1 MIFAGD
7 WVNKGKPRRYI
18 KVETRRF
25 SFELFDISHSDGS
38 ENKRIAGPSNEVT
51 VFRFLAQ

>member
-18 KVETRRF
+18 KVETRTF
-25 SFELFDISHSDGS
+25 SFELFDISHSYGS
-38 ENKRIAGPSNEVT
+38 ENKRTAGPSNEVT

>member
-18 KVETRRF
+18 KVETRTF

-38 ENKRIAGPSNEVT
+38 ENKRTAGPSNEVT